1 MTLAV
6 TDVRSG
12 GERQIEQAAKAL
24 GQSSHRRAVFRELHS
39 GKKRIKTVQEIADA
53 TSLPRKRVLE
63 EAVKLAHEQ
72 IIKKTKRDGDTAYE
86 RDNFYYI
93 HRNRI
98 FKRADQL
105 RRGGDGRERTG
116 RKTSRPVKRPRPV
129 VRPARRRPTARP
141 CDVFLSHA
149 SEDKAAIARPLYN
162 ALKRVRLKVWF
173 DEAELT
179 IGDSLRR
186 QIDEGLAR
194 CRFGVVILSP
204 KFFAKDWPQKELD
217 GLVARENT
225 SRRKAILPVWHKLTK
240 SQVAKFSPTL
250 ADRLARRRGSSSPSL
265 CGSAMPPCTTAA
277 TTERAS
283 TISISAHSTRRLAK
297 RIADCENP

>member
-24 GQSSHRRAVFRELHS
+24 GESSHRRAVFREIHS

-53 TSLPRKRVLE
+53 TALPRKRVLE

-105 RRGGDGRERTG
+105 
-116 RKTSRPVKRPRPV
+116 
-129 VRPARRRPTARP
+129 
-141 CDVFLSHA
+141 
-149 SEDKAAIARPLYN
+149 
-162 ALKRVRLKVWF
+162 
-173 DEAELT
+173 
-179 IGDSLRR
+179 
-186 QIDEGLAR
+186 
-194 CRFGVVILSP
+194 
-204 KFFAKDWPQKELD
+204 
-217 GLVARENT
+217 
-225 SRRKAILPVWHKLTK
+225 
-240 SQVAKFSPTL
+240 
-250 ADRLARRRGSSSPSL
+250 
-265 CGSAMPPCTTAA
+265 
-277 TTERAS
+277 
-283 TISISAHSTRRLAK
+283 
-297 RIADCENP
+297 